1 MDCDESCCKG
11 EDISGFDHNGS
22 AALLSLFAI
31 GSSLGAL
38 LGGVIADKMSHLYP
52 YSGRVICAQFSA
64 FMGIPFSLFLL
75 TVIPQSVTSWLTFAT
90 TLLFMGLTISWCGA
104 AVNAPIFAEVVPTEH
119 RTMIYAFHRAF
130 EVSFSSFAA
139 PLVGIL
145 SEKMYGYDPKSVDP
159 DSGSA
164 QEAFALS
171 RGLLAMMVL
180 PFGLCCLFYTPLYSV
195 FKRDREKVRLASSK

>member
-1 MDCDESCCKG
+1 MDCNESRYK
-11 EDISGFDHNGS
+11 GFDHNAS

-31 GSSLGAL
+31 GCSAGAL
-38 LGGVIADKMSHLYP
+38 LGGVIADRMSHLYP

-64 FMGIPFSLFLL
+64 FMGIPFSWFLL
-75 TVIPQSVTSWLTFAT
+75 TVIPQSVHSWFTFAA
-90 TLLFMGLTISWCGA
+90 TLLVMGLAISWCGA
-104 AVNAPIFAEVVPTEH
+104 AVNAPMFAEVVPPEH

-145 SEKMYGYDPKSVDP
+145 SEKMYGYDPKSIHP

-171 RGLLAMMVL
+171 RGLLAMMAV
-180 PFGLCCLFYTPLYSV
+180 PFGLCCLFYSPLYFV
-195 FKRDREKVRLASSK
+195 FKRDRDSVRLASSK